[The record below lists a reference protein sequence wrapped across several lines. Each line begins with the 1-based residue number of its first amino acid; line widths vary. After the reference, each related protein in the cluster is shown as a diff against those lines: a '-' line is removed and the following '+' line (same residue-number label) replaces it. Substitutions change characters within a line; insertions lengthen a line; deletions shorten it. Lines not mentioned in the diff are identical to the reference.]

1 MTSYYLYTGG
11 YTIEATVYPK
21 IQSSMENLP
30 PEYLHEPQMALAGGF
45 DGMDI
50 VRRIVRT
57 AGERLTDDGLL
68 IVEIGTE
75 AEHALAARNR
85 GERRGVL
92 PDGLAGGGV
101 HGAVRKMQGGPLPA
115 VGQRGRVGR
124 QLQRRHG
131 GVTLPDGG
139 HQSQP
144 GLVVFVAAPR
154 QAALCLGEFN
164 AGGRGQ
170 S

>member
-1 MTSYYLYTGG
+1 MP
-11 YTIEATVYPK
+11 A
-21 IQSSMENLP
+21 
-30 PEYLHEPQMALAGGF
+30 AGQG
-45 DGMDI
+45 
-50 VRRIVRT
+50 VRQLGT
-57 AGERLTDDGLL
+57 AGLGCAGHGGLAQDAVRPGHPLHAVADG
-68 IVEIGTE
+68 

-85 GERRGVL
+85 GECRGVL
-92 PDGLAGGGV
+92 PAGLAGGGV
-101 HGAVRKMQGGPLPA
+101 HGAVRKMQGGPLA
-115 VGQRGRVGR
+115 EVGQRGRVGR

-131 GVTLPDGG
+131 GVALPDGG

-154 QAALCLGEFN
+154 QAALCLGDFN